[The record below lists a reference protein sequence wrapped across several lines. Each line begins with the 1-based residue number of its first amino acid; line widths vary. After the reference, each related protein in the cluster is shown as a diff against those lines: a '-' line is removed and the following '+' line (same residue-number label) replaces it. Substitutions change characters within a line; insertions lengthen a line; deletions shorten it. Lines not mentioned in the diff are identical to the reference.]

1 MPTLKTDQ
9 FTPTDA
15 QNAATSK
22 QMHDF
27 LDSTKT
33 TCIAVVS
40 AFLIII
46 LFIVGPFKPSA
57 GGAGPGSLILMA
69 LRVTAAC
76 ILIYGIITNCRA
88 IGNIYNIKGLFT
100 LNAMSDIRRNFFF
113 SIFFTTLVAVL
124 AVLLIYKHFA

>member
-9 FTPTDA
+9 FMPTDA
-15 QNAATSK
+15 QNAATSR
-22 QMHDF
+22 QMHEF

-46 LFIVGPFKPSA
+46 LFIVGPFKPNDAS
-57 GGAGPGSLILMA
+57 GSGSVLLMVI
-69 LRVTAAC
+69 RISVAC
-76 ILIYGIITNCRA
+76 ILIYGLIINCGA
-88 IGNIYNIKGLFT
+88 IVNIYEIKGLFT

-113 SIFFTTLVAVL
+113 SIVFTILIAVL
-124 AVLLIYKHFA
+124 AMLLIYKHFV

>member
-1 MPTLKTDQ
+1 MPDLKTDQ

-33 TCIAVVS
+33 TCMAVVS

-46 LFIVGPFKPSA
+46 LFIIGPFKPKYEYGSFLMMAIRILAA
-57 GGAGPGSLILMA
+57 GIL
-69 LRVTAAC
+69 V
-76 ILIYGIITNCRA
+76 YGIVINCRA
-88 IGNIYNIKGLFT
+88 IGNMYDIKGLFS
-100 LNAMSDIRRNFFF
+100 LNAMADIRRNFFF
-113 SIFFTTLVAVL
+113 SIFFTILVAVL
-124 AVLLIYKHFA
+124 AILIIYKHFT